1 MHRGKKIII
10 IVIILLCKFHEI
22 KFLCEL
28 VVSGVKGRGP
38 KMGCDH

>member
-1 MHRGKKIII
+1 MHRGKKI

-22 KFLCEL
+22 LYEL

-38 KMGCDH
+38 KRGCDH